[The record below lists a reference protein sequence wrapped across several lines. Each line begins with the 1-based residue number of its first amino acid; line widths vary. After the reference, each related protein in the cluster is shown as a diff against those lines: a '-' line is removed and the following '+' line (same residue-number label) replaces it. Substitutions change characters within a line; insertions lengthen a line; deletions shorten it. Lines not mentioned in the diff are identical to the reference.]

1 MSYIIVK
8 SDGATLCTINDGTIN
23 TTATSL
29 GLPGRLYPGY
39 GQVFDT
45 NYVHLLESFAATTP
59 PVNPLRGQLWYDIGN
74 TVLRICP
81 QDGTTNV
88 SLWTQVVASDYNGNV
103 TFANLALS
111 GNIYANNAI
120 LTSNVYAN
128 HVIANLVTANL
139 AGNGAAIATLTGA
152 NVTGT
157 VANAAYATNAG
168 LASNATNAVNATT
181 AGTVTGNAQP
191 NITSVGSLTSL
202 SVTGSVTAAAVT
214 GNLAGNGAAIASV
227 TGANVTGIVANAYY
241 ATNAGIAANAAY
253 ATVAGSLVGGAGAT
267 TAVTVT
273 ANAQPNITSVGTM
286 ISLAVSGNVN
296 AANLTGSHYG
306 NGAGLFGL
314 NGANVTGTVPYAAI
328 ANSVAG
334 ANVTGQVA
342 YAAIANSVAGANVT
356 GQVAYA
362 AIANSVTG
370 ANVGGPVA
378 FATTAN
384 AVAGGNVIG
393 TVANAAYAAVAG
405 SLTAGAGATTAIT
418 VTASAQPNI
427 TSVGTM
433 TTLVVSGN
441 INGANFSGNHYGNG
455 AGLNSITAANIVG
468 TVANATYSIS
478 AGTVPG
484 SGVNG
489 TVSTAAI
496 AIVANS
502 VAGAN
507 VTGTVANATYAIT
520 AGTVAGANVTGT
532 VANATYAI
540 TAGTVAG
547 ANVTG
552 IVANSAY
559 SAIAGSLV
567 SGASATTA
575 ITVTGNA
582 QPNITSVGA
591 LTSLTVT
598 GNVNAANLT
607 GNHFGSGAGLTNI
620 NGANVSLPISL
631 ATYATTANSVA
642 AANVVGTVAN
652 AAYATLAGSVT
663 NISSSQVIAALG
675 FNPYNSSNPSNY
687 VPLSSF
693 TQNFNAGGTSGL
705 IYGGTH
711 YGWTQLPNGLIM
723 QWGNDETYHSG
734 EGGVT
739 VTFPITFPNMVLTVM
754 AVDKGQGYGNTGD
767 DMWVQVPYIYNSGCT
782 VFYQSP
788 SSGNSGYGYR
798 WIAFGY

>member
-81 QDGTTNV
+81 QDGTTNA

-342 YAAIANSVAGANVT
+342 YAAIANSV
-356 GQVAYA
+356 
-362 AIANSVTG
+362 TG

-502 VAGAN
+502 
-507 VTGTVANATYAIT
+507 
-520 AGTVAGANVTGT
+520 VAGANVTGT